1 MPVPNSIDELD
12 PNPASNYPLGSEQV
26 FPNLDNYMRFLAACV
41 AQLRDRLNAEGLP
54 MGQVLWWG
62 GSRSAI
68 AVRMAALD
76 GQTLNRAD
84 YPALWAFV
92 SSGGYPLVSE
102 TDWLATPTKRASFSS
117 GNGSA
122 TFRMPDLNGVQ
133 ASSIGAVTVRG
144 DGAFSAL
151 APGLLQDGQN
161 LAHAH
166 SASVSQE
173 GSHGHSFSGFT
184 SGAGGHAHYDGSDYR
199 VSLAGGGWDGW
210 AAGDGSNRATSSVGD
225 HSHGFSGTTAAA
237 GSHTH
242 ALTVGSDGGVEARGK
257 SATGAWVMRTK

>member
-26 FPNLDNYMRFLAACV
+26 FPNLDNYMRFLASCV
-41 AQLRDRLNAEGLP
+41 AQLRDRLNAEGLS

-62 GSRSAI
+62 GARSAI
-68 AVRMAALD
+68 SVRMAALD

-92 SSGGYPLVSE
+92 GSGGYPLVSE
-102 TDWLATPTKRASFSS
+102 ADWLAAPTKRASFSS
-117 GNGSA
+117 GNGST

-144 DGAFSAL
+144 DGAFSAQ

-166 SASVSQE
+166 IASVSQE

-184 SGAGGHAHYDGSDYR
+184 SGAGSHAHYDGSDYR